1 MATEVPKT
9 VAEKAG
15 KQIIQRLER
24 EENKDLLGW
33 LDAHMVRFAELLW
46 ERAPLEFD
54 PKGTV
59 LYDHTSENTAY
70 VVENYPYGRDRTLM
84 RYWMEYK
91 KGKGYRFVSQT
102 LNPKTKQWNKPS
114 ASTYSDALVMVKLDS
129 NGHIVS
135 LSPTS
140 WLTAETIQKLR
151 HYGQGYSQETL
162 GEIRV
167 GALGSFNYYAN
178 MLKYQKQTGLS
189 GWAVN
194 GVPQPIKEGDI
205 ERSREHMF
213 DAALI
218 LALLKLNK

>member
-15 KQIIQRLER
+15 KQIIQRLGR

-59 LYDHTSENTAY
+59 LYDHTSEDTAY

-162 GEIRV
+162 GEIR
-167 GALGSFNYYAN
+167 AKAMASLGYSTKVLNY
-178 MLKYQKQTGLS
+178 KKQTGFT
-189 GWAVN
+189 GITIN
-194 GVPQPIKEGDI
+194 GEPQPIRAGDI
-205 ERSREHMF
+205 ERSREDVF